1 MGAIFRTF
9 LYEVSNFALSIA
21 VCFLTSASMQI
32 DSWYS
37 GFLRRLRY
45 DRSYGTSHAIGLRYF
60 NSSHEPS
67 VEAFAEPKLFRFN
80 YLYFGKNELCV
91 FVCAHIISFCLKSL
105 HFKQQIHA
113 WGVHRTG
120 RHLEHK
126 KKCFVLVSLQL
137 FPRKRNVGGG
147 FITLYFLFRDENIRN
162 VSILLAREVDV
173 IRPTLT
179 WEELWDV
186 S

>member
-1 MGAIFRTF
+1 MKF
-9 LYEVSNFALSIA
+9 LTLRFPLHCA

-37 GFLRRLRY
+37 GFLRQLRY
-45 DRSYGTSHAIGLRYF
+45 DRIYGTSHANGLRYF
-60 NSSHEPS
+60 K
-67 VEAFAEPKLFRFN
+67 FAEPKLFRFN

-105 HFKQQIHA
+105 HLKQQIHA

-173 IRPTLT
+173 IRPTPT

>member
-1 MGAIFRTF
+1 MKF
-9 LYEVSNFALSIA
+9 LTLRFPLHCT

-37 GFLRRLRY
+37 VFLRRLRY
-45 DRSYGTSHAIGLRYF
+45 DRSCGHAIGLRYF
-60 NSSHEPS
+60 NSSS
-67 VEAFAEPKLFRFN
+67 FAEPKLFRFN

-105 HFKQQIHA
+105 HLKQRIHA

-147 FITLYFLFRDENIRN
+147 LITLYFLFRDENIRN

-173 IRPTLT
+173 IRPTPT
-179 WEELWDV
+179 REELWDV